1 MASGVVY
8 LVATPVGN
16 LEDITLRALRILREV
31 DLIACEDT
39 RHTGRLLR
47 HFGIE
52 NRLISCHDHNEAE
65 RAAEIA
71 QRAADGLS
79 VALVS
84 DAGTPCVSDPGFRVV
99 RAALDRGIR
108 VVPVPGPS
116 AAIAAQLF
124 LPPRKAKRREAL
136 LAIKRGLDA
145 GPVRGPPAFSS
156 RDSCRR
162 ARRSGARLL
171 ATRAWILVLY
181 EAPHRL
187 ADTLADIRDVLGD
200 RPVAVA
206 RELTK
211 VHEEFVRG
219 TAGSVLDEFR
229 SRPAIK
235 GELVVLVAAAGAV
248 ERRSS
253 EPLAARV
260 AELERS
266 GLKRM
271 NAIKQAAREQGIS
284 KRDAYAQVEAASS
297 GRTAKEPLSQ
307 DATPEGG

>member
-116 AAIAAQLF
+116 AAIAAVSAAGLPTHSFLFAGF

-136 LAIKRGLDA
+136 LAIEG
-145 GPVRGPPAFSS
+145 VN
-156 RDSCRR
+156 
-162 ARRSGARLL
+162 
-171 ATRAWILVLY
+171 ATIVLY
-181 EAPHRL
+181 EAPHRVLAML
-187 ADTLADIRDVLGD
+187 ADVKEVLGD

-211 VHEEFVRG
+211 LHEEFLHGTVTTVLEGLRRRSTIRG
-219 TAGSVLDEFR
+219 E
-229 SRPAIK
+229 I
-235 GELVVLVAAAGAV
+235 VVLIGSKPRAA
-248 ERRSS
+248 
-253 EPLAARV
+253 PPAANASLVTRV
-260 AELERS
+260 AELEQAGHRR
-266 GLKRM
+266 LD
-271 NAIKQAAREQGIS
+271 AIKRAAKDLGLNRR
-284 KRDAYAQVEAASS
+284 KAYAQLRS
-297 GRTAKEPLSQ
+297 AKPDDSRR
-307 DATPEGG
+307 A

>member
-116 AAIAAQLF
+116 AAIAAVSAAGLPTHSFLFAGF

-136 LAIKRGLDA
+136 LAIEG
-145 GPVRGPPAFSS
+145 VES
-156 RDSCRR
+156 
-162 ARRSGARLL
+162 
-171 ATRAWILVLY
+171 TLVLY

-187 ADTLADIRDVLGD
+187 ADMLADVRDVLGD
-200 RPVAVA
+200 REVAVA

-235 GELVVLVAAAGAV
+235 GELVVLVAPAGAI
-248 ERRSS
+248 ERRSC

-271 NAIKQAAREQGIS
+271 DAIKRAARERGIS
-284 KRDAYAQVEAASS
+284 KRDAYAQVEAATS
-297 GRTAKEPLSQ
+297 GGS
-307 DATPEGG
+307 D